1 MFTVSLNAEILYF
14 AYGMNT
20 NRQGMAQRCPA
31 ARPVGP
37 AQLLAHRFRFAGP
50 ADVQIDRR
58 HSVHGVLWN
67 ITEQCLTSLDLLEGY
82 PDFYDRKWALV
93 SWQGQTLQALVYF
106 MQPGH
111 ANRSPSIH
119 YFDTVYQGYRDFGVP
134 TDQLYKSVT
143 KSSTFQPWP
152 L

>member
-1 MFTVSLNAEILYF
+1 MLYF

-31 ARPVGP
+31 AKPVGP
-37 AQLLAHRFRFAGP
+37 AKLLGHRFRFAGP

-58 HSVHGVLWN
+58 HSVYGVLWD
-67 ITEQCLTSLDLLEGY
+67 ITEQCLISLDLLENY
-82 PDFYDRKWALV
+82 PDFYDRKWAKV
-93 SWQGQTLQALVYF
+93 AWQGQTLEALVYF
-106 MQPGH
+106 MQPGNT
-111 ANRSPSIH
+111 NRSPSIH
-119 YFDTVYQGYRDFGVP
+119 YFDTVYRGYCEFGVP

-143 KSSTFQPWP
+143 KSSTFRPWP